1 MLNTFPGLIFD
12 EEIVKRSG
20 ASTSVV
26 AGLFIVGL
34 LIGAGVVY
42 LLAPSIVSPSTTTA
56 AAGTVTTTI
65 TGTGAPPLG
74 TVTIGVLTELTG
86 SLASEGLRVQAY
98 ANQAVKDINA
108 WLANTQWAGKVT
120 FQTDVVDYAGSP
132 TTADT
137 EVKTFAADG
146 VAAVVG
152 PLNSGSLEAIYGDAA
167 TGHVVLISPSSTS
180 AALAGVSPYVYR
192 TAPTD
197 VYQGGALT
205 SELLG
210 QGVKGVIIT
219 YIDDTYGSGLYNDT
233 SADFSTVGG
242 SGVTVDAVPY
252 SPSLAGVTAFN
263 TVAATINSDYST
275 LVAKYGAS
283 SVAILAISFEEL
295 GYLLKAV
302 QASYPSLLTTPQPWY
317 GTDGEQGDTA
327 LTNSTYGPL
336 MLQIR
341 MPATVFG
348 YTNSSKS
355 AAVCAEFASNP
366 NLSCDSYA
374 LGGYDDTWLAA
385 LSILDCGVNSGQ
397 CVSKVFTSVA
407 DSYFGV
413 TGWTQL
419 ETPTGVGGDRA
430 GGAYQIWCVLN
441 QPSVGDWVLCAN
453 ANQNP
458 ANPVLGYTV
467 NWLPGLQ
474 PST

>member
-1 MLNTFPGLIFD
+1 MIRN
-12 EEIVKRSG
+12 EEIVKRTG

-34 LIGAGVVY
+34 LIGAGVMY
-42 LLAPSIVSPSTTTA
+42 ALAPSIVSASTTTVVGTGA
-56 AAGTVTTTI
+56 TATTTVTTTVSG
-65 TGTGAPPLG
+65 TGTPALG

-86 SLASEGLRVQAY
+86 SLSSEGLRVQAY

-108 WLANTQWAGKVT
+108 WVANTQWAGKVT

-132 TTADT
+132 TTADQ
-137 EVKTFAADG
+137 EVKTFSADG

-152 PLNSGSLEAIYGDAA
+152 PLNSGSLIAIYGDAT

-180 AALAGVSPYVYR
+180 PALAGVSPYVYR
-192 TAPTD
+192 TAPND
-197 VYQGGALT
+197 VFQGAAL
-205 SELLG
+205 SAELLG

-219 YIDDTYGSGLYNDT
+219 YIDDTYGSGLYNYT
-233 SADFSTVGG
+233 NADFSTAGG

-252 SPSLAGVTAFN
+252 SPTLAGVQAFN
-263 TVAATINSDYST
+263 GVASTINADYSALST
-275 LVAKYGAS
+275 KYGAS

-295 GYLLKAV
+295 GYLLKAA
-302 QASYPSLLTTPQPWY
+302 QASYPTLLTTPQPWY

-327 LTNSTYGPL
+327 LTNSTYGSL
-336 MLQIR
+336 MLQVR
-341 MPATVFG
+341 MPASVFG
-348 YTNSSKS
+348 YTNSSRS
-355 AAVCAEFASNP
+355 AALCAEFAANP

-385 LSILDCGVNSGQ
+385 LSILDCGANSGQ

-419 ETPTGVGGDRA
+419 STPTGVGGDRA
-430 GGAYQIWCVLN
+430 GGPYQIWCVLN
-441 QPSVGDWVLCAN
+441 QPAVGDWVLCGQAN
-453 ANQNP
+453 ANP
-458 ANPVLGYTV
+458 AAPTSYTV
-467 NWLPGLQ
+467 TWLPGLQ
-474 PST
+474 PTT